1 MGHKVAKL
9 NLNSEINVIR
19 YVATDKSKRRKTQN
33 LSSISL
39 GYLHTRKGS
48 RKTKHQRVLKILF
61 DTGCGDTI
69 VNKHVLGNLEL
80 TETETSQWTTKTR
93 TFTTNKKCNI
103 TFMLPAF
110 HKHRDIT
117 WEAHVN
123 ESSQGS
129 SRHDLITDRD
139 LMHKLDIDILFSRAS
154 MIWDNA
160 EVLIQSPG

>member
-1 MGHKVAKL
+1 M
-9 NLNSEINVIR
+9 NVIR

-48 RKTKHQRVLKILF
+48 RKNKHQKLLKILF

-80 TETETSQWTTKTR
+80 TEAEVSQWTTKTG
-93 TFTTNKKCNI
+93 TFTTDKKCNI

-117 WEAHVN
+117 WQAHVDEPQKGLN
-123 ESSQGS
+123 
-129 SRHDLITDRD
+129 RYDMITEISC
-139 LMHKLDIDILFSRAS
+139 M
-154 MIWDNA
+154 N
-160 EVLIQSPG
+160 